1 MNILKDLNDMQ
12 REAVETINGPVLI
25 LAGAGSG
32 KTRVITYR
40 IAHLNINY
48 DLSPENILAVTF
60 TNKAAKEMR
69 DRIIS
74 LTKSDRFPWINTF
87 HSTCVRILRRY
98 YTVLGFDRNFLI
110 YDSSDQYNLIKAIN
124 EELRIDEKVISPEAA
139 QSFISSSKNSLKGPS
154 DVKQEFND
162 YWSEK
167 LAEIYSAYQKRLKK
181 NNAMDFDDLLMC
193 TVELLEE
200 NPDILNY
207 YHDKWQ
213 YIMVDEYQDTNH
225 AQYELIK
232 LLAAKHQNLCVVGD
246 DDQSIYRWRGADL
259 TNILNFEKD
268 FLRCLVIRLEQ
279 NYRST
284 KNILKAANSVV
295 TNNISRKG
303 KTLWTDNI
311 EGEKIHYATLSSESE
326 EALFICRKIKELCYS
341 EKRQLND
348 FAIFYRTN
356 AQSRVIEDMMRR
368 ESLPYDIFG
377 GLKFYD
383 RKEIKDIVAYLRII
397 SNPKDDLS
405 LERVINVPSRG
416 IGTLTLNKI
425 KNIAEKSGLSLY
437 EAVKEFLK
445 EGSFAGK
452 SKPSKGE
459 ENLSEFIKLLDWLI
473 ELREKASVAE
483 LAEKVLEETRYIES
497 MMAKKTAREEVE
509 GRVENIREFLSA
521 IEEFDSG
528 SEDAS
533 LNIFLDQ
540 ISLITAVDKYD
551 ENIAKVTLMTIH
563 NAKGLEFPVV
573 FMSGMEEGLFPH
585 SLSSGDDN
593 AVEEERR
600 LCYVGMTRAKHRLF
614 LTNTYR
620 RKIYGSERMN
630 LPSRFTKEIP
640 AEFMELDNG
649 WPAEPDA
656 YDRKIAENNYRGS
669 RPYATRDRGRSY
681 GSYNT
686 SSPSLNQERNSSYPP
701 FVTCLPAGRKGEQ
714 GGFSYESD
722 TGFSRGTKVLH
733 PFFGKG
739 TVIDI
744 KGDGEDTKVTVSF
757 INAGVKKLALK
768 IANLEKI

>member
-1 MNILKDLNDMQ
+1 MDILKDLNDKQ

-48 DLSPENILAVTF
+48 EVSPENILAVTF
-60 TNKAAKEMR
+60 TNKAAKEMK
-69 DRIIS
+69 DRILS
-74 LTKSDRFPWINTF
+74 LTRSDRFPWINTF
-87 HSTCVRILRRY
+87 HSTCVRVLRRY
-98 YTVLGFDRNFLI
+98 CTVLGFNRNFLI
-110 YDSSDQYNLIKAIN
+110 YDSSDQYNLIKSII
-124 EELRIDEKVISPEAA
+124 EEMRIDEKVISSESA
-139 QSFISSSKNSLKGPS
+139 QSFISSAKNSLKWPS
-154 DVKQEFND
+154 DTKQAFND

-167 LAEIYSAYQKRLKK
+167 LVEIYSAYQKRLKK
-181 NNAMDFDDLLMC
+181 NNAMDFDDLLMY

-200 NPDILNY
+200 NPDILSY
-207 YHDKWQ
+207 YNDKWQ

-225 AQYELIK
+225 AQYELVK
-232 LLAAKHQNLCVVGD
+232 LLAAKHKNLCVVGD

-259 TNILNFEKD
+259 SNILNFEKD
-268 FLRCLVIRLEQ
+268 FLHCLVIRLEQ

-295 TNNISRKG
+295 MNNISRKG
-303 KTLWTDNI
+303 KTLWTDNM

-377 GLKFYD
+377 GLRFYD

-405 LERVINVPSRG
+405 FERIINVPPRG
-416 IGTLTLNKI
+416 IGPSMLDKI
-425 KNIAEKSGLSLY
+425 KNTAKKTGLSIY
-437 EAVKEFLK
+437 EAIKEFLK
-445 EGSFAGK
+445 EVDSAGK
-452 SKPSKGE
+452 AKPSKGE
-459 ENLSEFIKLLDWLI
+459 EGLAEFIKLLDWLTD
-473 ELREKASVAE
+473 LAE
-483 LAEKVLEETRYIES
+483 RSSILEVTEKVLEETHYMENVI
-497 MMAKKTAREEVE
+497 AKKTSREEVE
-509 GRVENIREFLSA
+509 SRTENIREFLSS
-521 IEEFDSG
+521 IEEFDRS
-528 SEDAS
+528 SEDTS
-533 LNIFLDQ
+533 LKIFLDQ

-551 ENIAKVTLMTIH
+551 ENVEKVTLMTIH

-573 FMSGMEEGLFPH
+573 FMSGMEEGIFPH
-585 SLSSGDDN
+585 SLSSVN
-593 AVEEERR
+593 EHEIEEERR
-600 LCYVGMTRAKHRLF
+600 LCYVGMTRAKERLF

-620 RKIYGSERMN
+620 RKIYGIERIN
-630 LPSRFTKEIP
+630 LPSRFIREIP
-640 AEFMELDNG
+640 AEFMEIDNG

-656 YDRKIAENNYRGS
+656 YDRRIAENNYRAVRPGS
-669 RPYATRDRGRSY
+669 PQFSRGSA
-681 GSYNT
+681 
-686 SSPSLNQERNSSYPP
+686 SSYPS
-701 FVTCLPAGRKGEQ
+701 FKTGNQRELT
-714 GGFSYESD
+714 YESD
-722 TGFSRGTKVLH
+722 NEFSRGTKVLH

-744 KGDGEDTKVTVSF
+744 KGEGEDTKVTVSF
-757 INAGVKKLALK
+757 INAGVKKLSLK
-768 IANLEKI
+768 IANLEKL